1 MIIDIPYWTKG
12 YCQLLYS
19 LLKYCEVNSVPLKI
33 AQNKSLPA
41 GGAIL
46 HFDNK
51 RIFLDYADGSNF
63 LNDPSKYDC
72 YFKRS
77 LNKNEYKDTVFPL
90 NFQLNLTYKPYKL
103 LTKFDK
109 TVLFYKKSRQELLR
123 SFDYFNLGKESHV
136 SKSIKKLKNI
146 DTKKDFGRVIYMTRL
161 WNPEV
166 PDDEERCRRTAQ
178 NNFRIGA
185 CRIIKKEFPN
195 SIVGIFPDKLSEKT
209 AKDVL
214 IDFELT
220 KRENYFKLLAKCDI
234 GVADDGLK
242 DTPGWK
248 IGEYIFSNKAI
259 ISTPINTV
267 VENFIENKNYLSTG
281 SRSNFEILPD
291 LIEKLLSG
299 NTISEMQKDNKD
311 WCNQYLEP
319 GIYIEN
325 IIKKVNGYNG

>member
-1 MIIDIPYWTKG
+1 MIIEIPYWVKG
-12 YCQLLYS
+12 YCQLLFS
-19 LLKYCEVNSVPLKI
+19 LLKYCEVNSVPLKV
-33 AQNKSLPA
+33 AQNKLLPA

-51 RIFLDYADGSNF
+51 RIFLDYADGSIF

-77 LNKNEYKDTVFPL
+77 LNKNDYKGNVFPL

-103 LTKFDK
+103 LTKIDK
-109 TVLFYKKSRQELLR
+109 LVLFDNKSRQELLR
-123 SFDYFNLGKESHV
+123 SLDYFNLGKESHV
-136 SKSIKKLKNI
+136 SKSINKLKNNG
-146 DTKKDFGRVIYMTRL
+146 TKKDIGRVIFMTRL
-161 WNPEV
+161 WNPENTNE
-166 PDDEERCRRTAQ
+166 EERGRRIDQ

-214 IDFELT
+214 IDFEQT
-220 KRENYFKLLAKCDI
+220 KRENYFKLLTKCDI
-234 GVADDGLK
+234 GISDDGLK

-281 SRSNFEILPD
+281 SRNNFEILPD
-291 LIEKLLSG
+291 LIKKLLTG
-299 NTISEMQKDNKD
+299 NTISEMQKNNKD

-319 GIYIEN
+319 SIYIEN
-325 IIKKVNGYNG
+325 IIKKVEGYNI